1 MLNTLPYNKEDKV
14 GIFKRQ
20 FFNIGIKTHFIG
32 NQKKEVLRV
41 ILYKYFHKS
50 DFQVFCLKSKDG
62 SA

>member
-32 NQKKEVLRV
+32 NQKRV
-41 ILYKYFHKS
+41 DLVSVLYKKFYKS
-50 DFQVFCLKSKDG
+50 GFQVFCLKSKEE